1 MHSTVKLKNFYS
13 IPSSLISL
21 IERTPVHLSLPPPP
35 PLGTEEKG
43 GVERRVIHDER
54 GQEIRSPLLYPLSTK
69 YGLRGRHAC
78 MNMTFSRV
86 LRLELRIRRLKLLV
100 LPLNYT
106 LSTPPPSI
114 TKYAS
119 FITAQALRR
128 AYFVSRNHFIPDSMP
143 LYRQPSPF
151 PLVFPVFTPCPGE

>member
-1 MHSTVKLKNFYS
+1 M
-13 IPSSLISL
+13 
-21 IERTPVHLSLPPPP
+21 
-35 PLGTEEKG
+35 GTEEKG

-119 FITAQALRR
+119 FITAQAMRR

-151 PLVFPVFTPCPGE
+151 PLVFPVFTLCPGEGVRSMEWRVSEAPTSDSPPSSSIN